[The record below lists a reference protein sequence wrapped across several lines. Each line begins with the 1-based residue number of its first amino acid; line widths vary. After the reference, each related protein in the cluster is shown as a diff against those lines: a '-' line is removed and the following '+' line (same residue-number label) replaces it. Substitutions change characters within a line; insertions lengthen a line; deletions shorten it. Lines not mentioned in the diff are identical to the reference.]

1 MAIRSGAGT
10 GVIVSLVVFVLTTVF
25 LLVLCIVFYTGKNKQ
40 LEETTK
46 VENTLNSFVT
56 PEEESRDSFQ
66 RVVAEAKA
74 SRRSVSGYLNS
85 ELESLR
91 KLVLGDPSA
100 SQEQIKS
107 SFADSISKGGSLKLA
122 FDNLSRKLLE
132 RQQELDS
139 RVIELENARTQINN
153 MQQIIDNSVS
163 SNDQTVA
170 AAKTQWQDIHD
181 ESALLAQNTD
191 THFSTRTQ
199 RDNRLTL
206 GMKSQIE
213 QLVLERD
220 SLLTDKTLLAST
232 AADLREIINSSRMS
246 SADPATLVDGLV
258 LDAVGTDRVF
268 IDRGS
273 NDRIV
278 LGMSFEIYDDATQL
292 RVNKDGK
299 LPRGKASIEIIKVGK
314 TTSTAKVTQAT
325 PGRPIVRD
333 NIIVNAIYDP
343 DYRYKFMVHGVF
355 DADGDSLPEHN
366 NSFIKDRIVSWGG
379 VVVEDQVTLPG
390 DLDFLVLGIQPEE
403 PMPLPRNAAETMV
416 DDYVRKKEAFLD
428 YTSLLEQAQNVQV
441 PVLNANR
448 LDILTGQPS
457 H

>member
-1 MAIRSGAGT
+1 
-10 GVIVSLVVFVLTTVF
+10 
-25 LLVLCIVFYTGKNKQ
+25 
-40 LEETTK
+40 
-46 VENTLNSFVT
+46 
-56 PEEESRDSFQ
+56 
-66 RVVAEAKA
+66 
-74 SRRSVSGYLNS
+74 
-85 ELESLR
+85 
-91 KLVLGDPSA
+91 
-100 SQEQIKS
+100 
-107 SFADSISKGGSLKLA
+107 
-122 FDNLSRKLLE
+122 
-132 RQQELDS
+132 
-139 RVIELENARTQINN
+139 
-153 MQQIIDNSVS
+153 
-163 SNDQTVA
+163 
-170 AAKTQWQDIHD
+170 
-181 ESALLAQNTD
+181 
-191 THFSTRTQ
+191 
-199 RDNRLTL
+199 
-206 GMKSQIE
+206 
-213 QLVLERD
+213 
-220 SLLTDKTLLAST
+220 
-232 AADLREIINSSRMS
+232 MS

>member
-139 RVIELENARTQINN
+139 RVIELENARTQ
-153 MQQIIDNSVS
+153 
-163 SNDQTVA
+163 
-170 AAKTQWQDIHD
+170 
-181 ESALLAQNTD
+181 
-191 THFSTRTQ
+191 
-199 RDNRLTL
+199 
-206 GMKSQIE
+206 
-213 QLVLERD
+213 
-220 SLLTDKTLLAST
+220 
-232 AADLREIINSSRMS
+232 
-246 SADPATLVDGLV
+246 
-258 LDAVGTDRVF
+258 
-268 IDRGS
+268 
-273 NDRIV
+273 
-278 LGMSFEIYDDATQL
+278 
-292 RVNKDGK
+292 
-299 LPRGKASIEIIKVGK
+299 
-314 TTSTAKVTQAT
+314 
-325 PGRPIVRD
+325 
-333 NIIVNAIYDP
+333 
-343 DYRYKFMVHGVF
+343 
-355 DADGDSLPEHN
+355 
-366 NSFIKDRIVSWGG
+366 
-379 VVVEDQVTLPG
+379 
-390 DLDFLVLGIQPEE
+390 
-403 PMPLPRNAAETMV
+403 
-416 DDYVRKKEAFLD
+416 
-428 YTSLLEQAQNVQV
+428 
-441 PVLNANR
+441 
-448 LDILTGQPS
+448 
-457 H
+457 

>member
-46 VENTLNSFVT
+46 VENALNSFVT

-122 FDNLSRKLLE
+122 FDNLSRQLLE

-206 GMKSQIE
+206 GMKTQIE
-213 QLVLERD
+213 QLVLERN

-232 AADLREIINSSRMS
+232 TADLREIINSSRMS

-292 RVNKDGK
+292 RVNKDGE

-355 DADGDSLPEHN
+355 DADGDGLPE
-366 NSFIKDRIVSWGG
+366 
-379 VVVEDQVTLPG
+379 
-390 DLDFLVLGIQPEE
+390 
-403 PMPLPRNAAETMV
+403 RN
-416 DDYVRKKEAFLD
+416 
-428 YTSLLEQAQNVQV
+428 
-441 PVLNANR
+441 
-448 LDILTGQPS
+448 